1 MIASYQLS
9 LGTSCCVFVPS
20 LSIVEAVYMSTCMI
34 LLINAIRTAVIVIIT
49 QRGLP
54 QEAMSMIYKKLVRVD
69 HGAQPIYPERPVA
82 KSCIGCMV

>member
-49 QRGLP
+49 QRVLP
-54 QEAMSMIYKKLVRVD
+54 QEAMAMSDKKLVRVN
-69 HGAQPIYPERPVA
+69 HGAQPI
-82 KSCIGCMV
+82 